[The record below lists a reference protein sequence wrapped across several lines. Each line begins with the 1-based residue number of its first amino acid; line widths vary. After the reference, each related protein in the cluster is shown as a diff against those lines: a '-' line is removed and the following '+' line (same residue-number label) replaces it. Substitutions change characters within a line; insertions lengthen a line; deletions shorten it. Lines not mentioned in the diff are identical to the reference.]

1 MTPGVPPH
9 DEGERGLWDHG
20 GPAPGES
27 PLCRLDASTTV
38 NPFPSPSLLARLGKA
53 LGEAGHY
60 PDPLSSGALR
70 AIGRRFGTASGR
82 VVVGGGATL
91 LLYALLG
98 SGAFS
103 RIVGL
108 CPLFSEYRRA
118 AEVAGLPLL
127 PVLPTRILPWR
138 GTVGPPLRAAFGEKG
153 LPWGLDPEALPEI
166 LPGDLVVLVNP
177 VNPTGQ
183 EFARLELLEIFRKV
197 SQAGG
202 ALLVDESFQ
211 DFLGNRSSVIDG
223 AGEGP
228 LLVLRSLTKI
238 TGLPGVRAG
247 FLAGPEPL
255 LRRIREGL
263 GPWALGTLEQALVT
277 WAMEEGDRDRF
288 GYRPEAKDA
297 LLSEL
302 VRSGWAVLPGEGPFV
317 LASPNLGEEA
327 CRSRAIALRERG
339 IRLRLASGF
348 GLFGG
353 DILVRLGFEALSRP
367 RELVEAFS
375 LRSREIEGESPRP
388 A

>member
-1 MTPGVPPH
+1 MNPGAPSPG
-9 DEGERGLWDHG
+9 EEERGVWDHG

-27 PLCRLDASTTV
+27 PLCHLDASTTV
-38 NPFPSPSLLARLGKA
+38 NPFPSPSLLAHLGKA

-60 PDPLSSGALR
+60 PDPWAAGALR
-70 AIGRRFGTASGR
+70 AIERRFGMASGR

-98 SGAFS
+98 SGSFS

-127 PVLPTRILPWR
+127 PVLPLRTLPWR
-138 GTVGPPLRAAFGEKG
+138 GAVGPHLRSAFGEKG

-183 EFARLELLEIFRKV
+183 ELSRPEIRELFRKV

-202 ALLVDESFQ
+202 GLLVDESFQ
-211 DFLGNRSSVIDG
+211 DFLGNRSSVIDH

-228 LLVLRSLTKI
+228 LFVLRSLTKI

-247 FLAGPEPL
+247 FLAGPEGV
-255 LRRIREGL
+255 LRKIREGL

-277 WAMEEGDRDRF
+277 WAMEEGEHF
-288 GYRPEAKDA
+288 GYRPEAKET
-297 LLSEL
+297 LCSEL
-302 VRSGWAVLPGEGPFV
+302 VMSGWAVLPGEGPFV
-317 LASPNLGEEA
+317 LASPNLGEKE
-327 CRSRAIALRERG
+327 CRSRVLDLRRRG

-348 GLFGG
+348 GSPGG
-353 DILVRLGFEALSRP
+353 DSLIRLGFEALRRP

-375 LRSREIEGESPRP
+375 RPPEKIGGESQP
-388 A
+388 

>member
-1 MTPGVPPH
+1 MRPDIPPH
-9 DEGERGLWDHG
+9 GEGEGGIWDHG

-53 LGEAGHY
+53 LGEAGRY
-60 PDPLSSGALR
+60 PDPLASGALR
-70 AIGRRFGTASGR
+70 AIERRFGLPSGR

-103 RIVGL
+103 RIVAP

-118 AEVAGLPLL
+118 AEVAGCPLL
-127 PVLPTRILPWR
+127 PVFPTRILPWG
-138 GTVGPPLRAAFGEKG
+138 GTVGHPLRETFGGEG
-153 LPWGLDPEALPEI
+153 LPWGIDPEALPEI

-183 EFARLELLEIFRKV
+183 EFARREVLELFRRV
-197 SQAGG
+197 SLAGG

-211 DFLGNRSSVIDG
+211 DFLGNRSSVIEG
-223 AGEGP
+223 AGEGG
-228 LLVLRSLTKI
+228 LFVLRSLTKI

-255 LRRIREGL
+255 LQKIREGL
-263 GPWALGTLEQALVT
+263 GPWALGTLEQTLVR

-288 GYRPEAKDA
+288 GWRPEAKEA

-302 VRSGWAVLPGEGPFV
+302 VMSGWAVLPGEGPFV

-327 CRSRAIALRERG
+327 CRLRAIALRDRG
-339 IRLRLASGF
+339 VRLRLASGF
-348 GLFGG
+348 GLLGG
-353 DILVRLGFEALSRP
+353 DSLVRLGFEALSRP
-367 RELVEAFS
+367 RELLEAFP
-375 LRSREIEGESPRP
+375 LHF
-388 A
+388 